1 MLESLKRI
9 LEQFPLKGEITSYRV
24 IPTGH
29 INETIWI
36 EMTDGEQTK
45 QYVAQKINAY
55 VFKEPAKV
63 MANIQTVSEYLKAND
78 IHEDCGIRQY
88 INAKDGK
95 NYLVDDGFFWR
106 ICDFIP
112 NSVSYNTV
120 ENIDVLKNAG
130 FAFGRFQAML
140 AGLPMDT
147 LYDTIPDFHN
157 TRSRMD
163 NLFASYEKNA
173 AGRAAEVE
181 EDMDFFREHRALC
194 SRLVEL
200 QEAGELPLRVT
211 HNDTKYNNILMDK
224 TTGKPLCV
232 IDLDT
237 IMPGL
242 TMYDFGDAIRFAANT
257 AAEDETDLSKV
268 SLNMEYFSAFSE
280 GFLKAMGQDL
290 TENEW
295 NNLAL
300 GTFVITAEIASRFL
314 ADYLDGDKYFRIHHP
329 KHNLERA
336 RCQIHLAKDILN
348 KMDEMNAMITSFRA

>member
-1 MLESLKRI
+1 MLETLKRI
-9 LEQFPLKGEITSYRV
+9 FAQFPLKGEITSYEV

-29 INETIWI
+29 INETLWV
-36 EMTDGEQTK
+36 EMTDGDQKEY
-45 QYVAQKINAY
+45 YVAQKINAY
-55 VFKEPAKV
+55 VFKEPVKV
-63 MANIQTVSEYLKAND
+63 MANIQTVSDYLKKNN
-78 IHEDCGIRQY
+78 IHEDCDIRQY

-95 NYLVDDGFFWR
+95 NYLVDDGFYWR
-106 ICDFIP
+106 ICNYIP

-120 ENIDVLKNAG
+120 ESIDVLKNAG

-140 AGLPMDT
+140 ADLPMDT
-147 LYDTIPDFHN
+147 LYDTIPNFHN

-163 NLFASYEKNA
+163 NLFSSYERNE

-181 EDMDFFREHRALC
+181 EDMAFFREHRAVF
-194 SRLVEL
+194 SRLVEML
-200 QEAGELPLRVT
+200 EAGELPLRVT

-224 TTGKPLCV
+224 TTGKPVCV

-268 SLNMEYFSAFSE
+268 ALNMEYFTAFSE
-280 GFLKAMGQDL
+280 GFLKAMGDAL
-290 TENEW
+290 TENEL
-295 NNLAL
+295 NHLAL
-300 GTFVITAEIASRFL
+300 GAFIITAEIGSRFL
-314 ADYLDGDKYFRIHHP
+314 ADYLDGDKYFRIHRP

-336 RCQIHLAKDILN
+336 RCQIQLAKDMLT
-348 KMDEMNAMITSFRA
+348 KMDEMNAVIASFKK